1 MSTKK
6 SPLELFPNLFA
17 SKPAKAPSREMSSS
31 DMRLLQYAM
40 RQATRRP
47 AMPPRVTGP
56 VGRPAAPAPV
66 ASRLRPETGRVA
78 ARPMPRT
85 AQR

>member
-1 MSTKK
+1 MSKK
-6 SPLELFPNLFA
+6 SAQELFPNLFA
-17 SKPAKAPSREMSSS
+17 AKPSKAPARDLSPS
-31 DMRLLQYAM
+31 DMRLLQFAM

-56 VGRPAAPAPV
+56 VGRPSAPAPT
-66 ASRLRPETGRVA
+66 ASRRPEA
-78 ARPMPRT
+78 ARPASRPLPRA

>member
-1 MSTKK
+1 MSNKK
-6 SPLELFPNLFA
+6 SALELFPNLFA
-17 SKPAKAPSREMSSS
+17 AQPAKAPAREMSSS

-56 VGRPAAPAPV
+56 VGRPPAPAPV
-66 ASRLRPETGRVA
+66 TARRPETGRVA
-78 ARPMPRT
+78 APRPLPRT